1 MTEPGTAVQ
10 FTFDN
15 RPVDAVPGQTIGGAL
30 HEAGVHVLSRSFKYH
45 RPRGL
50 FCATGRCPNCL
61 CTVDGEPNVRTCVTP
76 VRDGARV
83 ESQNAWPSLRW
94 DLLSLLDRLHRL
106 MPVGFYYRT
115 MHRPRWLWPLFES
128 LIRRVAGL
136 GRVDRERG
144 GVIRYD
150 QQSRHTDVAVIGGG
164 WAGLQA
170 ALAAAGQGADVVLV
184 DDQRQLGGHLQYDP
198 ELAGPVDWEGLV
210 AEVIAHPQISVLSNA
225 CVFGCYE
232 DRLLAIQSGHRMTRL
247 RAGRVVVATGGWDEP
262 LVFLNNDRPG
272 ILLSGG
278 VQRLLTTDGCRFP
291 GEAVIVTDNSQGYR
305 VARQLAEAGT
315 RVVAVVD
322 HNETPSGDPGGLTVH
337 NGQTVVAARGG
348 RHVTAAVLGSLSES
362 AVETRVIRC
371 RWIIQAVGLTPAT
384 SLLAQ
389 AGSRLAFDESR
400 GMFLVKNLADGY
412 ATAGAVNGTRDLDA
426 CGAEGQ
432 QAGSAAGSDSE
443 PIPVAS
449 GETGRGPELSAP
461 QGKKSFVCLCEDVT
475 DRDLRDAV
483 AEGFANIETLKRY
496 STVCMGPCQGKMCQS
511 ASIRTCAR
519 ANGRSIAETGRTTAR
534 PPEQPVPLGLLA
546 GRAPFLHQV
555 RRTPLHGWHE
565 AAGATFL
572 DAGAWKRPESYGDPA
587 EEYRAVRERVG
598 LIDVS
603 TLGKLEL
610 RGRDV
615 AEFLEFVYPN
625 RFRKLAV
632 GRVRYGVV
640 CDESGIIVDD
650 GTIARLDEERYFL
663 TTTTGNA
670 AGVDSWFRWWLA
682 DRVDEEVRLT
692 NVTGGLAAMNLAG
705 PRSREVLEKICD
717 EDLTTEALP
726 YLSASQFMVAGVPAI
741 VLRIGFVG
749 ELGYEIH
756 VPGQFG
762 LHVWN
767 ALMEAGDDQGIV
779 PFGVEAQRRLRLDK
793 QHILA
798 GHDTDALSNPLEAG
812 LPWIVRLDKPDFVG
826 RRALERAARREP
838 GQRLV
843 GFRIAAEL
851 VPEEA
856 SLVLQDG
863 MLGGRV
869 TSARYSPVAGSTVGL
884 AWVPASKA
892 ANGQEIT
899 IQIDGRPEIA
909 VVQETPFYD
918 PAGER
923 LKG

>member
-1 MTEPGTAVQ
+1 MPDSSDVVG

-15 RPVDAVPGQTIGGAL
+15 RPVDAREGQTIGAAL
-30 HEAGVHVLSRSFKYH
+30 HEAGVHVVSRSFKYH

-50 FCATGRCPNCL
+50 FCASGRCPNCL

-115 MHRPRWLWPLFES
+115 MHRPRWLWPVFES

-136 GRVDRERG
+136 GHVDRERG
-144 GVIRYD
+144 GATHYD

-170 ALAAAGQGADVVLV
+170 ALAAAGEGADVTLV
-184 DDQRQLGGHLQYDP
+184 DDQPGLGGHLQHDP
-198 ELAGPVDWEGLV
+198 ELASQVDWENQV
-210 AEVIAHPQISVLSNA
+210 AEVNSHPQISVLSSA

-232 DRLLAIQSGHRMTRL
+232 DRLLAIQSKNRMTRL
-247 RAGRVVVATGGWDEP
+247 RAGRVVVATG
-262 LVFLNNDRPG
+262 
-272 ILLSGG
+272 
-278 VQRLLTTDGCRFP
+278 VQRLLATGGCRFP
-291 GEAVIVTDNSQGYR
+291 GEAVVVTDNPQGYR
-305 VARQLAEAGT
+305 VARQLLAAGT
-315 RVVAVVD
+315 RIAAVVD
-322 HNETPSGDPGGLTVH
+322 HNPAPVTDPGELTVH
-337 NGQTVVAARGG
+337 AGETIVAARGR
-348 RHVTAAVLGSLSES
+348 RHVNAAVLGSL
-362 AVETRVIRC
+362 ADPTVKTRVIRC

-389 AGSRLAFDESR
+389 AGCQLAFNESR
-400 GMFLVKNLADGY
+400 GMFLAKSLVDGY
-412 ATAGAVNGTRDLDA
+412 VAAGAVNGTRELDA
-426 CGAEGQ
+426 CGAEGK
-432 QAGSAAGSDSE
+432 QAGLAAAGNSE
-443 PIPVAS
+443 PIPVSEKDAS
-449 GETGRGPELSAP
+449 GGQLLLAP
-461 QGKKSFVCLCEDVT
+461 DGKKSFVCLCEDVT
-475 DRDLRDAV
+475 DQDLVDAV

-511 ASIRTCAR
+511 ASIRSCAR
-519 ANGRSIAETGRTTAR
+519 ANGRSVAETGRTTAR

-546 GRAPFLHQV
+546 GRNPHLHLV
-555 RRTPLHGWHE
+555 RRTPLHAWHQ

-572 DAGAWKRPESYGDPA
+572 DAGTWKRPESYGDPTR
-587 EEYRAVRERVG
+587 EYRAVREGVG

-610 RGRDV
+610 RGKDV

-650 GTIARLDEERYFL
+650 GTIARLDDERYFL

-670 AGVDSWFRWWLA
+670 SGVDSWFRWWLA
-682 DRVDEEVRLT
+682 DRMDEDVCLT

-717 EDLTTEALP
+717 EDLTTAALP
-726 YLSASQFMVAGVPAI
+726 YLSASQFEIAGVAAI

-762 LHVWN
+762 LHVWT
-767 ALMEAGDDQGIV
+767 ALMEAGSEQGIV

-793 QHILA
+793 QHLLA
-798 GHDTDALSNPLEAG
+798 GHDTDALSNPLETG
-812 LPWIVRLDKPDFVG
+812 LPWIVRLDKTDFVG
-826 RRALERAARREP
+826 RRALERASHRGPQE
-838 GQRLV
+838 RLV
-843 GFRIAAEL
+843 GFRMAGDL

-863 MLGGRV
+863 KLGGRV
-869 TSARYSPVAGSTVGL
+869 TSARYSPVTGSTIGL
-884 AWVPASKA
+884 AWVPAAKA
-892 ANGQEIT
+892 SNGQEIT
-899 IQIDGRPEIA
+899 IQIEGRSETA

-918 PAGER
+918 PTGER
-923 LKG
+923 LKS